1 MDDAYMSTSPET
13 TTPETTTTE
22 DNGSWASRWL
32 DLSHPASRFRLI
44 ALIEAI
50 TWGLLII
57 GMGVKYGAGID
68 AATMVPGMLHGIA
81 FVAFVAIA
89 FWTAVELE
97 WNWKVT
103 VLALLSAIPP
113 FFTLIFEWW
122 AQRAGHLHENAAAA
136 TGIDDVEGGHERV
149 TV

>member
-1 MDDAYMSTSPET
+1 MSTDSQTDSQTDNPATET
-13 TTPETTTTE
+13 A
-22 DNGSWASRWL
+22 GSWSERWL
-32 DLSHPASRFRLI
+32 DMKHPASRFRLI

-57 GMGVKYGAGID
+57 GMSVKYGAGID

-103 VLALLSAIPP
+103 ALALFSAIPP
-113 FFTLIFEWW
+113 FFSLLFEWW
-122 AQRAGHLHENAAAA
+122 AQREGHLHEPAAAPEA
-136 TGIDDVEGGHERV
+136 DESEDGHERLSV
-149 TV
+149 